1 MKYIRIILLLIGLQP
16 ITLLVAQQEN
26 QFTQYAFN
34 QAIINPAYIG
44 SINYMNLQISSRNQ
58 WVGFPG
64 APKSNALTLGYPFKY
79 FNSAVGI
86 TVLQDNVGPLR
97 NSILTLGYAYSVKL
111 TSDIRLSMGLNA
123 GMNHYSANLDMLQT
137 NDHGDAALEQGTVQR
152 SSFTFGSGVFLYSNN
167 WYLGLSVPKIITNSF
182 SFSNDESDVYNLKE
196 QNHFYLV
203 SGYIF
208 SFKNEKIKLKPSVC
222 VKKVNNVSP
231 SLDFSLATS
240 LYDRLALGAGLRNP
254 DTYFAF
260 LQVAI
265 GKNLNVGYAYDIS
278 GSRISNFSK
287 GSHEIVLD
295 VRLYREATKVHSP
308 RFF

>member
-1 MKYIRIILLLIGLQP
+1 MRYIKIILLLIGLQP
-16 ITLLVAQQEN
+16 ITLLIAQQEN

-79 FNSAVGI
+79 FDSAIGL
-86 TVLQDNVGPLR
+86 TAMQDNVGPLH
-97 NSILTLGYAYSVKL
+97 NSILSLGYAHSVKL
-111 TSDIRLSMGLNA
+111 TSEIKLSMGLNA
-123 GMNHYSANLDMLQT
+123 GINHYSANLDILQT
-137 NDHGDAALEQGTVQR
+137 NDYDDSVLEEGSTQS
-152 SSFTFGSGVFLYSNN
+152 SSFTFGSGVFLYSSN
-167 WYLGLSVPKIITNSF
+167 WYVGLSVPKIITNTF
-182 SFSNDESDVYNLKE
+182 SFGNDESDVYNLNE
-196 QNHFYLV
+196 RNHFYLV
-203 SGYIF
+203 SGYVF
-208 SFKNEKIKLKPSVC
+208 GFKNDKIKLKPSVC
-222 VKKVNNVSP
+222 MKKVQNVNP
-231 SLDFSLATS
+231 SIDFSLATS
-240 LYDRLALGAGLRNP
+240 LYNRLALGAGLRNP

-265 GKNLNVGYAYDIS
+265 GKNLNVGYAYDFS
-278 GSRISNFSK
+278 NSRIGNFSK

-295 VRLYREATKVHSP
+295 VRLYREATKVLSP

>member
-1 MKYIRIILLLIGLQP
+1 MRYIKIILLVIGLQP

-97 NSILTLGYAYSVKL
+97 NSIFTLGYAYSVKL

-182 SFSNDESDVYNLKE
+182 SFGNDESDVYNLKE